1 MLRKLTLAL
10 VAAAS
15 LGAMALAPTAA
26 SAGGGG
32 FGWHPHHP
40 HHHHHGLRFVIGGGY
55 GGEGCYRTRLV
66 LTKFG
71 YRYRVVNVCAW

>member
-26 SAGGGG
+26 SAKPGGGCWRFGG
-32 FGWHPHHP
+32 F
-40 HHHHHGLRFVIGGGY
+40 HHHHHLGHGFGIGYIGVGY
-55 GGEGCYRTRLV
+55 AT
-66 LTKFG
+66 T
-71 YRYRVVNVCAW
+71 AAM